1 MLRHSHSKLFQ
12 AIAARPKPGCETL
25 DQSNRLE
32 FERLQRLALPADFHL
47 DRVTSPVGAT
57 RVVRNPKGY
66 GPRVQGGVFDNLE
79 FREGFVVEV

>member
-32 FERLQRLALPADFHL
+32 LNDCRDSRFPPTFTLIA
-47 DRVTSPVGAT
+47 
-57 RVVRNPKGY
+57 
-66 GPRVQGGVFDNLE
+66 
-79 FREGFVVEV
+79 